1 MAREP
6 GSMRRVIKVGTSLLR
21 GSSERPTAAVI
32 ADLAASLS
40 RQQRRGDA
48 IALVTSG
55 AVGLGCVA
63 LEMVQRPSEVVAL
76 QAAAAVG
83 QGQLMAL

>member
-1 MAREP
+1 MSKSE
-6 GSMRRVIKVGTSLLR
+6 GLLR
-21 GSSERPTAAVI
+21 VCIAYVVALFLGGASLYLLDYGPLLDVLI

-63 LEMVQRPSEVVAL
+63 GNGPEAQ
-76 QAAAAVG
+76 
-83 QGQLMAL
+83 